1 MTGPLNVTASVSEEY
16 HITIVYPWGQQE
28 EWVPDGYMLTVDR
41 QRYELLWVFDHWE
54 PSDAVSGPGVYT
66 AVYKLDLTAL
76 AAIASIAA
84 AAIGAVVWLKKK

>member
-1 MTGPLNVTASVSEEY
+1 MSKEY

-41 QRYELLWVFDHWE
+41 QRYNLLWVFDHWE
-54 PSDAVSGPGVYT
+54 PSDIVSGPGVYT